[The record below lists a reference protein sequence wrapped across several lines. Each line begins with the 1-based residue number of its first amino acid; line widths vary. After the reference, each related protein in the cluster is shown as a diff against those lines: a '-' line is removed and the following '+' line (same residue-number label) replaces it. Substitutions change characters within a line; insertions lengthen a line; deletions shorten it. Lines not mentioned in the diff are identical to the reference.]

1 MTVDSPISI
10 KSVQV
15 IWSRATTK
23 QTNKQIALKSST
35 AIRKTN
41 GKQLFLSQSPF
52 FISKLDIYLE
62 KKLTKNLT
70 ECLNIATYWRVIAH
84 LLALLNSKKKSHK
97 SSGAPKRFAENQS
110 LSPIEMRIYFFWCSI
125 EISQFLAHI
134 YSYATIV
141 LYTKHSKV
149 YTHTVLQRCFC
160 LWWPQICQIGHNYSG
175 GILAT
180 IYFASNVQSHKSI
193 SQSII

>member
-35 AIRKTN
+35 AIRKSN

-70 ECLNIATYWRVIAH
+70 ECLNIATYWWVIVH
-84 LLALLNSKKKSHK
+84 LLALLNSKKK
-97 SSGAPKRFAENQS
+97 
-110 LSPIEMRIYFFWCSI
+110 
-125 EISQFLAHI
+125 ISQEFRGSKKICWKSVSFSHWNANIFFLVFNRNFTIFGTYLLIRNNCFVYQTLKSVH
-134 YSYATIV
+134 SYGFTTMFLLMMTAN
-141 LYTKHSKV
+141 L
-149 YTHTVLQRCFC
+149 
-160 LWWPQICQIGHNYSG
+160 
-175 GILAT
+175 
-180 IYFASNVQSHKSI
+180 SNWT
-193 SQSII
+193 